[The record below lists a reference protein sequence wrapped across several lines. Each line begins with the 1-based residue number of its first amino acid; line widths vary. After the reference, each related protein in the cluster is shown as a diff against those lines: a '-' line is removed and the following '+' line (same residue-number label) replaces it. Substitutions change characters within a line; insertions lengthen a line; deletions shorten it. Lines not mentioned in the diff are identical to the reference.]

1 MNKIPHNLMLTTSSI
16 TFGGVMSDLSH
27 SIAPI
32 LASVAVAILSELIK
46 FVKLKYLQ
54 KNENSKR

>member
-1 MNKIPHNLMLTTSSI
+1 MNKIPPNLMLTTSSI

-32 LASVAVAILSELIK
+32 IASLFVAILSELIK
-46 FVKLKYLQ
+46 FLKSKYI
-54 KNENSKR
+54 KNAKK

>member
-27 SIAPI
+27 SIAPVI
-32 LASVAVAILSELIK
+32 ASLAVAILMELVKIIK
-46 FVKLKYLQ
+46 TKYINNG
-54 KNENSKR
+54 KK